1 MNQHPPNY
9 FSSNGNL
16 LPINCTFPGVSSS
29 MHLLHRLKQVNSIN
43 NRCHHYHCNAM
54 PPPTTTSLH
63 FHHRIVL
70 NSIQAHQPL
79 CLSSPSQTHT
89 HETTNKPLIPEI
101 LPSTVK
107 PGEDVSSYTQYTR
120 QCWQIGNESPIAI
133 IDKLYMVHTPSLAVT
148 HYAGRPNQST
158 PLCSTAASDSGVH
171 KVLHY

>member
-29 MHLLHRLKQVNSIN
+29 LHHLHPLKQVNSIN

-70 NSIQAHQPL
+70 NSIRANHPL
-79 CLSSPSQTHT
+79 CLSSPSQT
-89 HETTNKPLIPEI
+89 TNKPLIQAI
-101 LPSTVK
+101 LPKHSQVRTRRLQLHPQFANYPTVH
-107 PGEDVSSYTQYTR
+107 PTMLAN
-120 QCWQIGNESPIAI
+120 WQRIANC
-133 IDKLYMVHTPSLAVT
+133 
-148 HYAGRPNQST
+148 HYR
-158 PLCSTAASDSGVH
+158 
-171 KVLHY
+171 